1 MVERK
6 RSQFGERTPLSQIVN
21 VHVKRQTIL
30 EAIHQTRIHHEIHTA
45 VSEFSA
51 LFAVFLDDGAFVFL
65 RQGLS
70 FSGGKEVVCA
80 EIVYLGSHSVFF
92 ELRCI
97 EGKALFGIFGGV
109 SLRAGE
115 LKQTVVGL
123 RIHHVVLNFHDL
135 TFGGAHE
142 RGSLVT
148 TAEVFAG
155 LSRHA
160 FHILLAVHRLRVH
173 CGESREAIAAV
184 YVQTLCN
191 RAESVCSIEVAAIF
205 HVVSHAPT
213 QFFRL
218 GIVGI
223 VPICAP
229 ELVEVVNVSAF
240 STKHFTENT
249 VLRHVEGVEFVVV
262 VAAVFED
269 HAVLARFLREV
280 DQLPALIEVHSRG
293 NFDRGVFSVFEST
306 LGYGEMVVPIR
317 GNIDEIYVRT
327 GTNCFVALC
336 AVVNVG
342 RSETFLAEFLL
353 ALLCSFAFVVAE
365 CHNLHTGDVGETD
378 YCPGAAHAETY
389 KGHTYRFHLGDSET
403 ENVLL
408 SGSTLRSCGH
418 DGALIP
424 VPVAGLRI
432 LGGGLSRCARKE
444 QSRKRSCQ

>member
-1 MVERK
+1 M
-6 RSQFGERTPLSQIVN
+6 
-21 VHVKRQTIL
+21 
-30 EAIHQTRIHHEIHTA
+30 
-45 VSEFSA
+45 
-51 LFAVFLDDGAFVFL
+51 
-65 RQGLS
+65 
-70 FSGGKEVVCA
+70 
-80 EIVYLGSHSVFF
+80 
-92 ELRCI
+92 
-97 EGKALFGIFGGV
+97 
-109 SLRAGE
+109 
-115 LKQTVVGL
+115 
-123 RIHHVVLNFHDL
+123 LNFHDL
-135 TFGGAHE
+135 TFGSAHE

-148 TAEVFAG
+148 AAEVFAG

-160 FHILLAVHRLRVH
+160 FHILLAVYRLRVH

-213 QFFRL
+213 QFFRV
-218 GIVGI
+218 GVVGI

-229 ELVEVVNVSAF
+229 VLVEVVDVGTF
-240 STKHFTENT
+240 CTQDLTKNS
-249 VLRHVEGVEFVVV
+249 VLCHVEGVEFVVV
-262 VAAVFED
+262 VATVFENHAVF
-269 HAVLARFLREV
+269 ARFFREV

-293 NFDRGVFSVFEST
+293 NFDRGVLSVFEST

-317 GNIDEIYVRT
+317 GNIDEVYVRT

-342 RSETFLAEFLL
+342 RSETFLAEILL
-353 ALLCSFAFVVAE
+353 ALLCSFAFVVAKS
-365 CHNLHTGDVGETD
+365 HNLHTGDVGEAFD
-378 YCPGAAHAETY
+378 SPRSAHAETH
-389 KGHTYRFHLGDSET
+389 KGHTYRFHLGNGET

-408 SGSTLRSCGH
+408 SGSTLRSFGH

>member
-1 MVERK
+1 M
-6 RSQFGERTPLSQIVN
+6 
-21 VHVKRQTIL
+21 
-30 EAIHQTRIHHEIHTA
+30 
-45 VSEFSA
+45 SEFSA

-80 EIVYLGSHSVFF
+80 EIVHLGSHSVFF
-92 ELRCI
+92 ELGCI
-97 EGKALFGIFGGV
+97 EGKALFWIFGGV

-135 TFGGAHE
+135 TFGSAHE

-160 FHILLAVHRLRVH
+160 FHILLAVYRLRVH

-191 RAESVCSIEVAAIF
+191 RAESVRSIEVAAVF

-213 QFFRL
+213 QFFR
-218 GIVGI
+218 VGVVRI

-229 ELVEVVNVSAF
+229 VLVEVVDVGTF
-240 STKHFTENT
+240 CTQDLTKNSI
-249 VLRHVEGVEFVVV
+249 LCHVEGIEFVVV
-262 VAAVFED
+262 VAAVFEN
-269 HAVLARFLREV
+269 HAVFARFLREV

-293 NFDRGVFSVFEST
+293 NFDRSVLSVFEST

-317 GNIDEIYVRT
+317 GNIDEVYVRT

-342 RSETFLAEFLL
+342 RSETFLAEILL
-353 ALLCSFAFVVAE
+353 ALLCSFAFVVAK
-365 CHNLHTGDVGETD
+365 CHNLHAGNMCEAFDS
-378 YCPGAAHAETY
+378 PRSAHAETH
-389 KGHTYRFHLGDSET
+389 KGHTYRFHLGNGEA

-408 SGSTLRSCGH
+408 SGSTLRSFGH